1 MNILTQLTVLVIELE
16 EILRDLSEC
25 LDAHNKPWKGHNCSS
40 IEPSRN
46 QTENNNKDAGRVI
59 FENNHFRPFQMKRI
73 LAMKH
78 IYSQVHTISRISASL
93 YGPGVLLANIL
104 FVSNLS
110 LYCYIFIT
118 SMTHGAFKGIE
129 VVINLY
135 FILPPIVKCLFLC
148 RLCGNFKKKTSSILS
163 KLTSSP
169 VKSPLLDDFI
179 LQIRQNPIK
188 FTAYDFYELN
198 SETLTK
204 VSVIVFDLM
213 LFLLQI
219 FTLTNIA

>member
-1 MNILTQLTVLVIELE
+1 MNRRNISKEIYRWYLRLTGLTSSSPNSQLE
-16 EILRDLSEC
+16 
-25 LDAHNKPWKGHNCSS
+25 
-40 IEPSRN
+40 
-46 QTENNNKDAGRVI
+46 
-59 FENNHFRPFQMKRI
+59 RI
-73 LAMKH
+73 LIAYTA
-78 IYSQVHTISRISASL
+78 ILLIIGLWISYTFTLSQILNNEWITISITILLWQFLTSA
-93 YGPGVLLANIL
+93 
-104 FVSNLS
+104 
-110 LYCYIFIT
+110 
-118 SMTHGAFKGIE
+118 
-129 VVINLY
+129 
-135 FILPPIVKCLFLC
+135 
-148 RLCGNFKKKTSSILS
+148 ILS

-219 FTLTNIA
+219 FSLTNIA

>member
-1 MNILTQLTVLVIELE
+1 MEVGF
-16 EILRDLSEC
+16 D
-25 LDAHNKPWKGHNCSS
+25 WK
-40 IEPSRN
+40 
-46 QTENNNKDAGRVI
+46 
-59 FENNHFRPFQMKRI
+59 
-73 LAMKH
+73 
-78 IYSQVHTISRISASL
+78 
-93 YGPGVLLANIL
+93 
-104 FVSNLS
+104 
-110 LYCYIFIT
+110 FIT
-118 SMTHGAFKGIE
+118 ELAF
-129 VVINLY
+129 NLMPNVLK
-135 FILPPIVKCLFLC
+135 FIYLC
-148 RLCGNFKKKTSSILS
+148 RVCDKFSQMTSAILS

-219 FTLTNIA
+219 FSLTNIA